1 MDRLSR
7 VWSSLGL
14 GGKEPGRAVQDHS
27 RSHYSPELIGGLKDD
42 HAVLLRQYAALER
55 MAIEG
60 RYTELPAAIAEFKEK
75 FDVHVLHENLHFYC
89 YIQDRAKSLQDREL
103 IKSFRGEM
111 NSIGRAVVA
120 FVKRYM
126 ASGVTSLNGQA
137 FLTELRQVGLLL
149 MRRIER
155 EEKDLYTLYQP

>member
-1 MDRLSR
+1 M
-7 VWSSLGL
+7 WSSLGL
-14 GGKEPGRAVQDHS
+14 GGKTPVKAVQDHS
-27 RSHYSPELIGGLKDD
+27 RFNYSPELIAGLKDD

-55 MAIEG
+55 MAIDA
-60 RYTELPAAIAEFKEK
+60 RYTEIPAAIAEFKEK

-89 YIQDRAKSLQDREL
+89 YIQDKARTLQEREL

-120 FVKRYM
+120 FAKRYL
-126 ASGVTSLNGQA
+126 ASGVTSLNSQA
-137 FLTELRQVGLLL
+137 FLTELREVGLLL
-149 MRRIER
+149 VRRIER